1 MNFEHILTEEEYLK
15 EFEEENTSNSV
26 SRNADFKS
34 ANADEGS
41 LGIQNVSN
49 TNSKHISPV
58 KSTAAAT
65 QTIWNPYHVAFLD
78 SHIYLNEKS
87 NAPNTFQFINEQLRA
102 MNDDY
107 QNFKV
112 YEEEYKTIG
121 YHIDDSRECCY
132 RIQLFEFNKKLG
144 VNMTR
149 LSGDT
154 LALYA
159 LWNTIKKSLHE
170 HNFYVDVFL
179 AEGQLDDDIFGDEP
193 EESGLDEDA
202 FKYLDFTRDE
212 GFVAKLIEDIK
223 DQNVGT
229 HSLLLLKLNLQ
240 KEQNMELVA
249 EKFAQELFE
258 AIMERISQQFNTMV
272 DAICISHIVSHLFE
286 SATVAVTEQHV
297 SNIIE
302 AAEQWCGEQGK
313 KTIVPTASEE
323 ASTILLEQLSTAIDL
338 AGEMSEDLEL
348 QEKLTSIVNRTSF
361 DRARDAAED
370 MVAQN

>member
-1 MNFEHILTEEEYLK
+1 MNFEHRLTEEELLR
-15 EFEEENTSNSV
+15 EFENEKNSKKNNTRNAVLKGAHADEELIGSPVPTGSAKNTASVKNTS
-26 SRNADFKS
+26 
-34 ANADEGS
+34 
-41 LGIQNVSN
+41 
-49 TNSKHISPV
+49 
-58 KSTAAAT
+58 AAT

-87 NAPNTFQFINEQLRA
+87 NAPNTFQFIIEQLKA
-102 MNDDY
+102 INDDY

-112 YEEEYKTIG
+112 YKEEYKTIG

-132 RIQLFEFNKKLG
+132 RIQLFEFNNKLG

-179 AEGQLDDDIFGDEP
+179 AEGPLDDNLFDEP
-193 EESGLDEDA
+193 EESALDEDA
-202 FKYLDFTRDE
+202 FKYMDFTRDT

-229 HSLLLLKLNLQ
+229 HSLLLLKLNLE
-240 KEQNMELVA
+240 KEQNMGLVA
-249 EKFAQELFE
+249 EQFAQDLFE
-258 AIMERISQQFNTMV
+258 ASMERISQHYNTMV
-272 DAICISHIVSHLFE
+272 DAICISHIVTYLFE
-286 SATVAVTEQHV
+286 QATVTVTEQHV
-297 SNIIE
+297 SSIVE
-302 AAEQWCGEQGK
+302 AAEQWCAELDN

-323 ASTILLEQLSTAIDL
+323 ASTILLEQLATAVNL
-338 AGEMSEDLEL
+338 AGDISEDLEL
-348 QEKLTSIVNRTSF
+348 QEKLNSIVNRTSF
-361 DRARDAAED
+361 DRARDAAEE
-370 MVAQN
+370 MIGQN

>member
-15 EFEEENTSNSV
+15 EFEEENTSNS
-26 SRNADFKS
+26 RNADFKS
-34 ANADEGS
+34 ANADEG

-49 TNSKHISPV
+49 TNSKQHSSV

-102 MNDDY
+102 INDDY

-348 QEKLTSIVNRTSF
+348 QEKLTSIVNRTHF

>member
-1 MNFEHILTEEEYLK
+1 MNFEHRLTEEEILK
-15 EFEEENTSNSV
+15 EFENEKKSNT
-26 SRNADFKS
+26 RNAVLKG
-34 ANADEGS
+34 AHADEGS
-41 LGIQNVSN
+41 IGIQNVTTDPAKIPTSV
-49 TNSKHISPV
+49 TSF
-58 KSTAAAT
+58 AAAT

-87 NAPNTFQFINEQLRA
+87 NAPNTFHFINEQLRA
-102 MNDDY
+102 INDDY

-132 RIQLFEFNKKLG
+132 RIQLFEFNNKLG

-179 AEGQLDDDIFGDEP
+179 AEGPLDDDLFGDEP

-202 FKYLDFTRDE
+202 FKYLDFTRDT

-229 HSLLLLKLNLQ
+229 HSLLLLKLNLE
-240 KEQNMELVA
+240 KEQNMGLVA
-249 EKFAQELFE
+249 EQFAQDLFE
-258 AIMERISQQFNTMV
+258 ASMERISQHYNTMV
-272 DAICISHIVSHLFE
+272 DAICISHIITRLFE
-286 SATVAVTEQHV
+286 QATVTVTEQNV
-297 SNIIE
+297 GSIVE
-302 AAEQWCGEQGK
+302 AAEQWCAELDN

-323 ASTILLEQLSTAIDL
+323 ASTILLEQLATAINL
-338 AGEMSEDLEL
+338 AGEISEDLEL
-348 QEKLTSIVNRTSF
+348 QEKLNSIVNRTSF

-370 MVAQN
+370 MIGQN